1 MSVQDQARALMVRHR
16 QMIRNREQSMLS
28 RKANE
33 LGLPAEAAH
42 IVSDAKGGVN
52 PSFESYDRSN
62 VGLS

>member
-16 QMIRNREQSMLS
+16 QMIRNREQSLLT

-33 LGLPAEAAH
+33 LGMPAESAH
-42 IVSDAKGGVN
+42 LPNEGKGGT
-52 PSFESYDRSN
+52 PTFDGYDRSN